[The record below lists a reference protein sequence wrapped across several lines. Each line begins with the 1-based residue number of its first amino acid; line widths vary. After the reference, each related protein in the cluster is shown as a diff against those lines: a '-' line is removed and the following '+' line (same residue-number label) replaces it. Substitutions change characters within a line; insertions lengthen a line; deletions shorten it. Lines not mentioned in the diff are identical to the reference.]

1 MLDLIFSGLAS
12 IVGDALDGLI
22 RIFMPLLDFNFDTFN
37 SAFPYAADAYPLIQ
51 SIAIAVVL
59 LIATIQVVPFFF
71 GGKRQ
76 NETPIRILLS
86 AAIAVAAIFYGNYI
100 FTAIMDFAQLPF
112 DALRVSHT
120 SASWGWNLSSIISSA
135 TYHVSIL
142 LYIVLIVAMGIAFLK
157 LMLEIIERYV
167 FLFVL
172 IYLSPLASSTLAS
185 RETSGVFWKFV
196 SMFISQ
202 CALFVLNIW
211 FLKMV
216 VSMFQ
221 NLASSPFLLLGL
233 LMGYAMLRIAA
244 KIDSYMNQLGLNAA
258 AVGMGNEL
266 FAAGMMLMSM
276 GGKAVGKGSTGAE
289 GRGGVLGVADKV
301 AQGYGKISP
310 VAGVSQGISHGIG
323 GLWKSGKQ
331 AVGATIDAAKGGDSF
346 LHRVANGIEAGSK
359 TFGGSLSPNM
369 HDAWMKTQGGS
380 LWARG
385 YAGMRGNQPGWDD
398 ISKNGFVADNAIRY
412 FENAQGNCSS
422 ECSEDIAALCQG
434 IGLDRVDE
442 NAQEMFDVGYG
453 NVAAE
458 NLAYKIDEN
467 GIQAQYEKDGWQHDW
482 QVKTASQY
490 AKLSPQEQQ
499 SYTAFQSSDGK
510 QYYMSYNKSRA
521 ESAATKSQ
529 TAAMEQIQNFGLNP
543 LQHQLDSNA
552 MAMLRKD
559 PAMVHDLY
567 RDLYNNDVSFDTSTA
582 EGRRAMA
589 DLLSITPVASNAYA
603 DKKAAMDALAG
614 DGTITSSSFSAAGM
628 SLKWN
633 DKNGQPHTYRVN
645 APSKNGREGW
655 SSHTPPPTPREIM
668 ESNIANFSATPVQV
682 ALSSDAKTNLARNP
696 EAVHGI
702 YRGFGSNNISFD
714 ASTAEGRRA
723 MADMLSITPVSGSAF
738 AGKKAAMDAL
748 AGGATIVASSCNA
761 NGMDLKWNDINGNT
775 YDFSVKTPAGTTD
788 AAALMNNGYTS
799 FDMGSGSYGWA
810 HYTAP
815 TTQWQQKGAEL
826 DSAIQRFTTNPL
838 ASPLSGS
845 QIKQICRDDNA
856 MTTMMQGLSQ
866 SGKTLHYEKNPQTP
880 TQKAT
885 NEVLADFATNMRFA
899 GISSRDANA
908 AAMAIRSGTANYA
921 ELNGTGFT
929 CNYNA
934 TSNEAKRI
942 TVLTA
947 DHAKVDSNNA
957 DKMQALENQNYQG
970 TTVGNATWY
979 AHTQNGLPA
988 NDNNKATDDFYS

>member
-12 IVGDALDGLI
+12 IVGDALDGLL
-22 RIFMPLLDFNFDTFN
+22 RILMPLLDFNFDTFN
-37 SAFPYAADAYPLIQ
+37 SAFPYAAYAYPLIQ

-59 LIATIQVVPFFF
+59 LIATVQIVPFFW
-71 GGKRQ
+71 GGKQQ
-76 NETPIRILLS
+76 NESPIRILLS
-86 AAIAVAAIFYGNYI
+86 SAIAVAAIFYGNYI

-112 DALRVSHT
+112 DALRVSDT
-120 SASWGWNLSSIISSA
+120 SGSLQWNLSSIISSA
-135 TYHVSIL
+135 VYRVSTL

-157 LMLEIIERYV
+157 LVVEIIERYV

-211 FLKMV
+211 FLKIII
-216 VSMFQ
+216 SMFQ
-221 NLASSPFLLLGL
+221 NLASSSFLTLGL

-276 GGKAVGKGSTGAE
+276 GGKAIGKGNIGAD
-289 GRGGVLGVADKV
+289 GRGSVLGIADKI

-310 VAGVSQGISHGIG
+310 VAGISQGIRNGIG
-323 GLWKSGKQ
+323 GLWKTGKQ
-331 AVGATIDAAKGGDSF
+331 AFGATIDAAKGGDGF
-346 LHRVANGIEAGSK
+346 LNKVANGIEAGSK
-359 TFGGSLSPNM
+359 TFGDSLSPNM

-380 LWARG
+380 FWARG
-385 YAGMRGNQPGWDD
+385 YAQIRDQCPRLDD
-398 ISKNGFVADNAIRY
+398 ISKNGFVADGVIKY
-412 FENAQGNCSS
+412 FESEQGNSVSNSS
-422 ECSEDIAALCQG
+422 DSVAALCQG

-442 NAQEMFDVGYG
+442 NAQEMLNVGYG

-458 NLAYKIDEN
+458 NLAYKIDGD
-467 GIQAQYEKDGWQHDW
+467 GIQAQYEKDGWKHDW
-482 QVKTASQY
+482 QVKTASQC

-499 SYTAFQSSDGK
+499 SYTAFKSSDGK

-521 ESAATKSQ
+521 ESVATKSQ
-529 TAAMEQIQNFGLNP
+529 TAAVEQIKNFGLNP

-559 PAMVHDLY
+559 PAMVHELY
-567 RDLYNNDVSFDTSTA
+567 RNLGKNGVSFDASTA
-582 EGRRAMA
+582 AGRRAMA
-589 DLLSITPVASNAYA
+589 DLLSITPV
-603 DKKAAMDALAG
+603 
-614 DGTITSSSFSAAGM
+614 
-628 SLKWN
+628 
-633 DKNGQPHTYRVN
+633 
-645 APSKNGREGW
+645 
-655 SSHTPPPTPREIM
+655 
-668 ESNIANFSATPVQV
+668 
-682 ALSSDAKTNLARNP
+682 
-696 EAVHGI
+696 
-702 YRGFGSNNISFD
+702 
-714 ASTAEGRRA
+714 
-723 MADMLSITPVSGSAF
+723 SGSAF
-738 AGKKAAMDAL
+738 TGKRAAMDAL

-761 NGMDLKWNDINGNT
+761 NGMDLNWNDINGNT

-788 AAALMNNGYTS
+788 ASTLMNNGYTS
-799 FDMGSGSYGWA
+799 FEMGSGSYGWA

-866 SGKTLHYEKNPQTP
+866 NGKTLHYEKNPQTP